1 MPNDHD
7 IWQWQEPGTAWK
19 GVGLYHITLTIP
31 SREALLGE
39 LVIPENDPKR
49 AYIKYS
55 DLGRALLDIQRA
67 FPTYHPE
74 IQVLHYCLMP
84 DHLHMV
90 WYVRRQMKRGIK
102 SAVQGFW
109 LAAKKIG
116 RAYSYYTP
124 TDSREQF
131 KENGKPHL
139 TNGTT
144 EENIYP
150 TDSREQGKEN
160 GKPHLTDGTTEE
172 NIYSTVSRENYQEN
186 SLRNVL
192 GDAAYYALSPI
203 FTELPFIRPMGQYR
217 QLPATNQYV
226 DMNPQ
231 RLATKRLKPGFFRV
245 QDNIEIAGRI
255 YKGVGNTK
263 ILQHTSFAPV
273 HVHHELLNLAAA
285 GNNQPLRDYMNGCVI
300 AARQGA
306 VMVSPFISE
315 KEKEVLVVLLAE
327 GHDLI
332 FLTDNGFRDYY
343 KPSDGLFDSVEAGHV
358 LILSPW
364 PYDPK
369 KRRVSRDE
377 CVAMNGMAEE
387 ICDSLSS
394 IASTD
399 SRDNTKKNTN

>member
-1 MPNDHD
+1 M
-7 IWQWQEPGTAWK
+7 
-19 GVGLYHITLTIP
+19 
-31 SREALLGE
+31 GE

-49 AYIKYS
+49 AYVKYS
-55 DLGRALLDIQRA
+55 DFGRALLDILRA
-67 FPTYHPE
+67 FPSYHSE

-124 TDSREQF
+124 TDSREQ
-131 KENGKPHL
+131 
-139 TNGTT
+139 
-144 EENIYP
+144 
-150 TDSREQGKEN
+150 GKEN

-186 SLRNVL
+186 SLRNAL
-192 GDAAYYALSPI
+192 GNAAYYALSPI
-203 FTELPFIRPMGQYR
+203 FTDMPNITPMGQYR
-217 QLPATNQYV
+217 QLPATNRYV

-231 RLATKRLKPGFFRV
+231 RLATKRLKPGFFCV
-245 QDNIEIAGRI
+245 QDNIEIVGRV

-263 ILQHTSFAPV
+263 ILQRTSFAPV
-273 HVHHELLNLAAA
+273 HVHHELLDLAAA
-285 GNNQPLRDYMNGCVI
+285 SNDKPLRKYMNDCIV
-300 AARQGA
+300 AARAGA

-315 KEKEVLVVLLAE
+315 KEREVLTVLLAE
-327 GHDLI
+327 GHDI
-332 FLTDNGFRDYY
+332 IYIADNGFREYY

-369 KRRVSRDE
+369 KRRVSRDD
-377 CVAMNGMAEE
+377 CVAMNGMAGE

-394 IASTD
+394 LAP
-399 SRDNTKKNTN
+399 N

>member
-1 MPNDHD
+1 MTNDHD

-19 GVGLYHITLTIP
+19 GAGLYHITLTIP
-31 SREALLGE
+31 LREPLLGE
-39 LVIPENDPKR
+39 LIIPENDPKK
-49 AYIKYS
+49 AYVKYS

-124 TDSREQF
+124 TDSREQ
-131 KENGKPHL
+131 
-139 TNGTT
+139 
-144 EENIYP
+144 
-150 TDSREQGKEN
+150 SKEN

-186 SLRNVL
+186 SLRNAL

-203 FTELPFIRPMGQYR
+203 FTEVPNITPMGQYR
-217 QLPATNQYV
+217 QLPATNRYV

-231 RLATKRLKPGFFRV
+231 RLATKRLKPGFFSV
-245 QDNIEIAGRI
+245 QDDIEIAGRV

-263 ILQHTSFAPV
+263 ILQRTNFAPV
-273 HVHHELLNLAAA
+273 HVHHELLNLAAG
-285 GNNQPLRDYMNGCVI
+285 GNDKPLRDYMNGCVL

-315 KEKEVLVVLLAE
+315 KEKEVLIVLLAE
-327 GHDLI
+327 GHDIIL
-332 FLTDNGFRDYY
+332 LTDNGFRDYY
-343 KPSDGLFDSVEAGHV
+343 KPSDGIFDSVEAGHV

-364 PYDPK
+364 EYDPK
-369 KRRVSRDE
+369 KRRISRDD
-377 CVAMNGMAEE
+377 CVAMNKMAEE

-394 IASTD
+394 IDSTD
-399 SRDNTKKNTN
+399 SRDNTKKKYN